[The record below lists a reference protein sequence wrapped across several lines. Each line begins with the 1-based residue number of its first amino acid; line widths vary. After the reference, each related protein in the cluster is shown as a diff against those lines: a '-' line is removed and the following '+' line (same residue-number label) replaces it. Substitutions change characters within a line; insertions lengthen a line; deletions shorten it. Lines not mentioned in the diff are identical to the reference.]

1 MTPAIQQRPVSAA
14 ILELHGAFADPRHPQ
29 ARQRSAAFA
38 GDRLAVLRPGWL
50 PVGALFAGLALMPE
64 AAPAQPATDAPV
76 AQSEITLPP
85 VNVVGTNSNDYSPV
99 TSTIGGKIET
109 PLRDIPQSVT
119 VIDRAVLDAQAAASL
134 QDALRYVPGITIGG
148 AEGGSIGNNIN
159 LRGFSARTD
168 IYLDGMRDR
177 GQYYRDTFSL
187 DSVEVLKGPS
197 SMLFGRGSTGG
208 VINQVS
214 KVPSLQA
221 HSEVTATVGTDDYYR
236 ATGDLNIP
244 LAGTSAFRLAAMAQD
259 VHTTRDVMG
268 NRDFGVAPSL
278 RMGVGTPTEITLSA
292 LVLHNRDM
300 PDYGLP
306 PLNGAPAPVS
316 TSGFYGLTDDR
327 TVQDVGSLTARVRHR
342 LDNGLSLRNQTQYNH
357 YATDAQETGPNRVGT
372 AVGNVFTGLP
382 THSIGNITGIAP
394 SDLVVLL
401 GSHDRHITDS
411 SIYNQTDLVAKFD
424 TGAVKHAMVAGLE
437 LGRDRYANQSYSR
450 IDPSITGGIPGLAL
464 EPLEDPA
471 YHGAPANT
479 VRTATNRANSTADTV
494 GVYVNDTIELTPR
507 WKVIAGVREDWFK
520 ATIDNSISLPQ
531 SASQDVSFTS
541 VRAGVLLQ
549 PTERESYYVAY
560 GTSFDPSLEA
570 LTLTNGQQ
578 NIPPESNKSYEVG
591 GKWDV
596 LQGDMQLAAAA
607 FQVDKTNA
615 RSQIETGVYDVTGAV
630 RVRGGEISASGRLG
644 SRWQIIAGYTFLDA
658 VIVSASTLDGTQGK
672 VPANT
677 PRHAASLWTTC
688 ALTPQWEAGVGV
700 TGSSSVYASNTNV
713 VTVPGYARIDA
724 TLAYHQPR
732 YDVRINIVNVADK
745 DYFAS
750 VIPSDGGR
758 SVPGVG
764 RTGVI
769 TLTYR
774 F

>member
-1 MTPAIQQRPVSAA
+1 MTPPIRLRPVSAA
-14 ILELHGAFADPRHPQ
+14 ILGSRDAFSVDPLSNVRPGTIGFADDRRAVMRH
-29 ARQRSAAFA
+29 
-38 GDRLAVLRPGWL
+38 GWL
-50 PVGALFAGLALMPE
+50 PVGALVAGLAFTPGAVFAQR
-64 AAPAQPATDAPV
+64 AAEPPV
-76 AQSEITLPP
+76 AEAVTTLPP
-85 VNVVGTNSNDYSPV
+85 ISVVGTNSKDYAPV

-119 VIDRAVLDAQAAASL
+119 VIDRAVLDAQGVASL
-134 QDALRYVPGITIGG
+134 QDALRYVPGITIGS

-221 HSEVTATVGTDDYYR
+221 HNEVTATVGSDDYYR
-236 ATGDLNIP
+236 ATGDVDVP
-244 LAGTSAFRLAAMAQD
+244 LAGTSVFRLAVMGQD
-259 VHTTRDVMG
+259 MHTTRDVMS
-268 NRDFGVAPSL
+268 NQDFGIAPSF
-278 RMGVGTPTEITLSA
+278 RAGIGTPTEFTLSA
-292 LVLHNRDM
+292 LVLHNHDM

-316 TSGFYGLTDDR
+316 MSNFYGLTDDR
-327 TVQDVGSLTARVRHR
+327 TVQDVDSVTARIRHR
-342 LDNGLSLRNQTQYNH
+342 FDNGVSLRNQTQYNH
-357 YATDAQETGPNRVGT
+357 YTTDAQETGPNRVGT
-372 AVGNVFTGLP
+372 AASNVFTGLP
-382 THSIGNITGIAP
+382 TSAIGNITDIPP
-394 SDLVVLL
+394 SQLYVLL

-411 SIYNQTDLVAKFD
+411 SIYNQTDLVTRFD
-424 TGAVKHAMVAGLE
+424 TGQIRHSMVAGLE
-437 LGRDRYANQSYSR
+437 LGRDRYTNQSYSR
-450 IDPSITGGIPGLAL
+450 VDPTITGGIPGLAL
-464 EPLEDPA
+464 VPLEDPV
-471 YHGAPANT
+471 YHGAPANA
-479 VRTATNRANSTADTV
+479 VRTATNRANSKADTI
-494 GVYVNDTIELTPR
+494 GVYVNDTIELAPQ

-520 ATIDNSISLPQ
+520 ATIINSNSLPS

-541 VRAGVLLQ
+541 VRAGVLYQ

-578 NIPPESNKSYEVG
+578 NVPPETNKSYEVG
-591 GKWDV
+591 AKWDV
-596 LQGDMQLAAAA
+596 LQGNLQLAAAL

-630 RVRGGEISASGRLG
+630 RVRGGEVSATGRLT
-644 SRWQIIAGYTFLDA
+644 SRWQLIAGYTLLDA
-658 VIVSASTLDGTQGK
+658 EIVSASALDGTQGK

-677 PRHAASLWTTC
+677 PRHAASLWTTYNF
-688 ALTPQWEAGVGV
+688 APQWEAGVGI
-700 TGSSSVYASNTNV
+700 TGTSSVYASNTNV
-713 VTVPGYARIDA
+713 ITVPGYARVDA
-724 TLAYHQPR
+724 TLAYHQPK
-732 YDVRINIVNVADK
+732 YDIRLNVVNLADN

-764 RTGVI
+764 RTGII
-769 TLTYR
+769 TLAYR